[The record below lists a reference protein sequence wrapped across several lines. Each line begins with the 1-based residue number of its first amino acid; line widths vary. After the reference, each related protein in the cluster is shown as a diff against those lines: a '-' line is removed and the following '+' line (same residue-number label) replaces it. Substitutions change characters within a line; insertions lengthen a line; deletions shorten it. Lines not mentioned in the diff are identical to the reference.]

1 MNFELLAA
9 IERELVTRAMGL
21 HPRQYRRPPDV
32 LSQSGVVVSG
42 FAGHLYIGD
51 GGNQW
56 EKQITGAMPLSPEAV
71 RQWSVTLS
79 SRLARAADLRVE
91 MVHLVVPE
99 KQIALPY
106 FRWLADMAP
115 DVSNRP
121 LFQIMNAAPERLAL
135 IYPARAFSLYQ
146 PWCELYW
153 RGNSH
158 WCATGCSIAAV
169 LAVQALT
176 GADAGLELIQ
186 LEKASIRHDLSAH
199 FPKDEPCAEAIKIR
213 QAGGRIF
220 DNMAFAKTGHYTG
233 SHYILRNLDAP
244 VRESLIVFGDSYSCD
259 LGLAAALSAFFTDV
273 HFVWSKTILWPYVQE
288 MQARYVLWESAERFL
303 ITPPAED

>member
-1 MNFELLAA
+1 VNFELLAS
-9 IERELVTRAMGL
+9 IERDLVTRNIAL
-21 HPRQYRRPPDV
+21 HPAQYRRQAET
-32 LSQSGVVVSG
+32 LSASGVVVSG
-42 FAGHLYIGD
+42 FSGHLFIGN

-56 EKQITGAMPLSPEAV
+56 EEQLTGALPLSPAAIQ
-71 RQWSVTLS
+71 QWSVSLS
-79 SRLARAADLRVE
+79 SRLARAADLRVNL
-91 MVHLVVPE
+91 VHLVVPE

-106 FRWLADMAP
+106 FRWPTDLAP
-115 DVSNRP
+115 VISNRP
-121 LFQIMNAAPERLAL
+121 LFQIINAAPQNLPL
-135 IYPARAFSLYQ
+135 IYPEALFRLHQ

-158 WCATGCSIAAV
+158 WCATGCSLAA
-169 LAVQALT
+169 AAAAQALT
-176 GADAGLELIQ
+176 GADARTDLIQ
-186 LEKASIRHDLSAH
+186 LEKASIRQDLSAH
-199 FPKDEPCAEAIKIR
+199 FPEDAAFEEVIKIR

-244 VRESLIVFGDSYSCD
+244 LRESLIVFGDSCACD

-273 HFVWSKTILWPYVQE
+273 HFVWSKKILWPYVQE

>member
-1 MNFELLAA
+1 VNFELLAA
-9 IERELVTRAMGL
+9 IERDLVTREMGL
-21 HPRQYRRPPDV
+21 HPEQHRRPPEI
-32 LSQSGVVVSG
+32 LSPSGVVVSG

-56 EKQITGAMPLSPEAV
+56 EKQIAGAMPLSPAVV
-71 RQWSVTLS
+71 RQWSVALS
-79 SRLARAADLRVE
+79 SRLARAADLGVR

-106 FRWLADMAP
+106 FRWPTDMAP

-121 LFQIMNAAPERLAL
+121 LFQIINAAPAGLSL
-135 IYPARAFSLYQ
+135 VYPAGAFSLYQ
-146 PWCELYW
+146 PWCELFW

-176 GADAGLELIQ
+176 GADASLELIQ
-186 LEKASIRHDLSAH
+186 LEKVCIRHDLSAH
-199 FPKDEPCAEAIKIR
+199 FPEDQAFAEAIKIR
-213 QAGGRIF
+213 QAGSRIF

-244 VRESLIVFGDSYSCD
+244 LRESLIVFGDSCACD

-273 HFVWSKTILWPYVQE
+273 HFVWSKTIRWPYVQE

-303 ITPPAED
+303 ITPPEAD